1 MYTYNMYRQHCG
13 MAVAQVLCLHVL
25 SGASLWQILRKLL
38 DRFRP
43 TAISLC
49 CLCCRGCNDSART
62 RAHTPVLSCYVAA
75 AKRSRRPVRGM
86 KQNSYWSP
94 QCGIMPLVCSY
105 ALLALPCC
113 GTTCC
118 KHCTGWLLSVHT
130 PASASLPC
138 TYGASCHT
146 PF

>member
-1 MYTYNMYRQHCG
+1 MECCGQRTSILYVADCLCEGVGYIESRVSIYNIHSHSHTHTSTTQTHIP
-13 MAVAQVLCLHVL
+13 VL
-25 SGASLWQILRKLL
+25 S
-38 DRFRP
+38 
-43 TAISLC
+43 C
-49 CLCCRGCNDSART
+49 
-62 RAHTPVLSCYVAA
+62 PVLGTGQDRYVSCYVAA